1 MREYFTS
8 LGKAPAVPCAPLAL
22 GVVLG
27 GLTLRFARG
36 PLSAWFAL
44 LPGVL
49 AHELAHYLVALLA
62 RARPRPLSITPKRT
76 THGWQ
81 LGAVV
86 FEPKAISAGF
96 IALAPMYLLTPIAG
110 WLCST
115 GCRAVGLGAI
125 GIGYLVVTLLWGAIP
140 SRADWGIAL
149 RYPIGTLM
157 VLSAIVSAFAL
168 LLGPA
173 G

>member
-1 MREYFTS
+1 MAT
-8 LGKAPAVPCAPLAL
+8 AVPCALLAL

-27 GLTLRFARG
+27 SLAIRFARG
-36 PLSAWFAL
+36 PVSAWFAL

-49 AHELAHYLVALLA
+49 AHELAHFLVALLA

-76 THGWQ
+76 ARGWQ

-96 IALAPMYLLTPIAG
+96 IALAPMYVLTPIAG
-110 WLCST
+110 WLCLI
-115 GCRAVGLGAI
+115 GCCASGLWGIGA
-125 GIGYLVVTLLWGAIP
+125 GYLVVTLLWGAIP
-140 SRADWGIAL
+140 SRADWVIAL
-149 RYPIGTLM
+149 RYPLGTLI

-168 LLGPA
+168 LRGPE